1 LLVGDVG
8 ELNFHHL
15 TPNIIPQ
22 FRWFW
27 WGNLLPVHVSEISK
41 FRDLWV

>member
-1 LLVGDVG
+1 MLVGDVG